1 MVNLLPA
8 ILIGGPPH
16 AGKSVLTYNLTQA
29 LRKRNVD
36 HYVIRACPDGEG
48 DWSQEIDQRM
58 VSRIRLKGNWT
69 LEFVKNICRDIERR
83 HFPLL
88 VDVGGCPEEWQMSIL
103 SHCTHSLL
111 LLHQQSEHT
120 TTFWHQLVERHGL
133 LSLAKLYSELEGTST
148 ITAEVPVIKGTL
160 TELHRNTL
168 IHGEL
173 FDILVER
180 IVALFTSYSP
190 EELSREHIESAPGE
204 CVDLDAFVQ
213 LWKPQSK
220 RWDPEMLAR
229 LLAKVPQNIPL
240 AVYGR
245 GTNWLYATVALH
257 THVQPFYQ
265 FDSRL
270 GWVSPL
276 PVQFGS
282 ARIPEISIRPDK
294 GEDFTILNVHPIN
307 DHIDYEQV
315 KDAEFPLISSER
327 GLVLS
332 GKLPLW
338 LVTALVRLYNEASLP
353 WIACYH
359 PPSKGAVVV
368 ISHINRYA
376 IGDIIPN
383 VLGGNLF

>member
-8 ILIGGPPH
+8 ILVGGPPH

-29 LRKRNVD
+29 LRKRNID

-58 VSRIRLKGNWT
+58 VSRIRLKGDWT
-69 LEFVKNICRDIERR
+69 PEFVKNICRDIERR

-103 SHCTHSLL
+103 DHCTHSLL
-111 LLHQQSEHT
+111 LLHQQNEHT
-120 TTFWHQLVERHGL
+120 TAFWHQLVERHGL
-133 LSLAKLYSELEGTST
+133 LPLAELYSELEGTPT
-148 ITAEVPVIKGTL
+148 ITTEVPIIKGTL
-160 TELHRNTL
+160 AGLNRNTL
-168 IHGEL
+168 INGTL

-213 LWKPQSK
+213 VWEPQTK
-220 RWDPEMLAR
+220 RWDPGMLIR
-229 LLAKVPQNIPL
+229 LLTEVPQDILL

-245 GTNWLYATVALH
+245 GTNWLYAAIALH
-257 THVQPFYQ
+257 AHAQPFYQ

-276 PVQFGS
+276 PVRFGS
-282 ARIPEISIRPDK
+282 ARIPEIHINQSK
-294 GEDFTILNVHPIN
+294 GEDFTLLNVHPIN
-307 DHIDYEQV
+307 DHIDYDQV
-315 KDAEFPLISSER
+315 KDAEFPFLSLEW

-338 LVTALVRLYNEASLP
+338 LVTALVRLYNEAGLP

-359 PPSKGAVVV
+359 PPSNGAVVV
-368 ISHINRYA
+368 ISHTNRYI
-376 IGDIIPN
+376 IGDIIPM
-383 VLGGNLF
+383 VI